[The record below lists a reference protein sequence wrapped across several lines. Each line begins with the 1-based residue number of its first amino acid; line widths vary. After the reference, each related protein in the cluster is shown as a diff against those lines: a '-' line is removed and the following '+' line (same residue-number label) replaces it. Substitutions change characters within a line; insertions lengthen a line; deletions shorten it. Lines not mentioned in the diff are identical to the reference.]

1 MGRAITIGLP
11 LVIFVSSVDVSIRAY
26 SGDPGV
32 SLAQVVISWIMLAM
46 IVSMMR
52 NIVKTQREIDG
63 MDKRRDT
70 KT

>member
-26 SGDPGV
+26 NGAPSV

-52 NIVKTQREIDG
+52 NIVKTQREIDA
-63 MDKRRDT
+63 MDKKRGT
-70 KT
+70 KL